1 MPIIDDLTQNMAMAF
16 CNMIYTYNP
25 QYLLVGGNMVVDFPE
40 LYEMARVK
48 FLDLI
53 NEDFNLDIIIKKREF
68 KNNEAMGAAFV
79 AQEQYIDR
87 LLTT

>member
-1 MPIIDDLTQNMAMAF
+1 
-16 CNMIYTYNP
+16 
-25 QYLLVGGNMVVDFPE
+25 
-40 LYEMARVK
+40 MARVK

>member
-1 MPIIDDLTQNMAMAF
+1 MSDISLVNV
-16 CNMIYTYNP
+16 CKTYKNG
-25 QYLLVGGNMVVDFPE
+25 YS
-40 LYEMARVK
+40 AVK
-48 FLDLI
+48 
-53 NEDFNLDIIIKKREF
+53 DFNLDIIIKKREF